1 MALISDK
8 FKNSVDVILQ
18 DSIARKRAIEEAA
31 KKFDRVEDEKT
42 NILQEVKLYD
52 PDKTRP
58 KAVRNNFHS
67 TEQDAWHAGH
77 LHGREGIY
85 KSDKE
90 LEKRW
95 GGHIKHFYNGWN
107 AGVAHKDKY
116 NENYSML
123 DKEEQEKVMGLDE
136 DGRGGDQKRD
146 YGTIKLGGKIHPK
159 NRVPIEHYD
168 EFRQKNPSSF
178 VAFRGP
184 RKGTAHTRKEDATHF
199 YIREDMDV
207 EFAEL
212 GIDPSLLEAI
222 KHSTP
227 ETRAK
232 LQDLL
237 DKKREEDEDELD
249 HYNFSKFVSAEDKR
263 KAAGGVKVSGHYGKA
278 KIDDEEGSDEGDKKT
293 IAAPAPIKRGRG
305 RPRKNPL

>member
-1 MALISDK
+1 MSFVTEK
-8 FKNSVDVILQ
+8 F
-18 DSIARKRAIEEAA
+18 AEA
-31 KKFDRVEDEKT
+31 
-42 NILQEVKLYD
+42 VKEIMSL
-52 PDKTRP
+52 
-58 KAVRNNFHS
+58 N
-67 TEQDAWHAGH
+67 
-77 LHGREGIY
+77 EG
-85 KSDKE
+85 
-90 LEKRW
+90 
-95 GGHIKHFYNGWN
+95 
-107 AGVAHKDKY
+107 
-116 NENYSML
+116 
-123 DKEEQEKVMGLDE
+123 
-136 DGRGGDQKRD
+136 GRGGDQERA
-146 YGTIKLGGKIHPK
+146 YGTINLGGKIHPK

-168 EFRQKNPSSF
+168 EFKQKNPSGR

-184 RKGTAHTRKEDATHF
+184 REGAAHTRKENATHF
-199 YIREDMDV
+199 YIREDADLDIA
-207 EFAEL
+207 FSEL